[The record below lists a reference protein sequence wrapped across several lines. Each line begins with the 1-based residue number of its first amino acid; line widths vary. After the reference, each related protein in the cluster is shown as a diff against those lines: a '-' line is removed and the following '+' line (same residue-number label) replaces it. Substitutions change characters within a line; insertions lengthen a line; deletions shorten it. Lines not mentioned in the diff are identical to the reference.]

1 MDDASIAAG
10 VVDFTTPG
18 AEFPFA
24 RAAPLLVTHGL
35 SGAAVPLASL
45 WERQPPPAA
54 AVAAPAA
61 GAAADASAD
70 ASADAA
76 ADAAAAASPTTT
88 LLIFGRN
95 LL

>member
-1 MDDASIAAG
+1 MDDAAIAAG
-10 VVDFTTPG
+10 VADFTTPG

-45 WERQPPPAA
+45 WEPPVDAA
-54 AVAAPAA
+54 AGASAVAAA
-61 GAAADASAD
+61 G

-76 ADAAAAASPTTT
+76 TKT
-88 LLIFGRN
+88 LLVCGRN

>member
-1 MDDASIAAG
+1 MDEAAIAAG
-10 VVDFTTPG
+10 VADFTTPG

-45 WERQPPPAA
+45 WEPAPPAA
-54 AVAAPAA
+54 A
-61 GAAADASAD
+61 AAAAAEAEAASAD
-70 ASADAA
+70 A
-76 ADAAAAASPTTT
+76 TKT
-88 LLIFGRN
+88 LLVFGRN

>member
-1 MDDASIAAG
+1 MDESAIAAG
-10 VVDFTTPG
+10 VADFTTPG

-45 WERQPPPAA
+45 WEPAPPAA
-54 AVAAPAA
+54 A
-61 GAAADASAD
+61 AAAAAAEAEAASAD
-70 ASADAA
+70 A
-76 ADAAAAASPTTT
+76 TKT
-88 LLIFGRN
+88 LLVFGRN

>member
-1 MDDASIAAG
+1 MDDAAIAAG
-10 VVDFTTPG
+10 VADFTTPG

-45 WERQPPPAA
+45 WEPPPAA
-54 AVAAPAA
+54 AAGASA
-61 GAAADASAD
+61 GAA
-70 ASADAA
+70 
-76 ADAAAAASPTTT
+76 TRT
-88 LLIFGRN
+88 LLVFGRN

>member
-1 MDDASIAAG
+1 MRRKRNMDDAAITAG
-10 VVDFTTPG
+10 VADFTTPG

-45 WERQPPPAA
+45 WEPPPAA
-54 AVAAPAA
+54 AAAASAAEGASAAAAA
-61 GAAADASAD
+61 GASAD
-70 ASADAA
+70 A
-76 ADAAAAASPTTT
+76 TKT
-88 LLIFGRN
+88 LLVFGRN